1 MSEGPRIDR
10 SWRLPV
16 GPLVRGAVGLLSASS
31 ALSAQEVPPPSL
43 RAGSLGEDDIRLDG
57 LVDEARWLT
66 ADSISDLVMIDPTE
80 GARPT
85 GRTSV
90 RVLVDAEYILVGIV
104 AYDPDPAGIVS
115 FSKARDA
122 NIFSS
127 ERSASEVASSS
138 LAPSGTPTTGGI
150 GGSLLS
156 ERPNAPQAAQHES
169 VATSRSNAWAARRM
183 PSPKVR

>member
-90 RVLVDAEYILVGIV
+90 RVLVDAEHILVGIV

-122 NIFSS
+122 NIF
-127 ERSASEVASSS
+127 RGDYV
-138 LAPSGTPTTGGI
+138 
-150 GGSLLS
+150 LL
-156 ERPNAPQAAQHES
+156 
-169 VATSRSNAWAARRM
+169 VFDTF
-183 PSPKVR
+183 